1 MVIGVSDFEDLDSDI
16 DENTV
21 TCAETKSDGDSSK
34 QDAETSSVD
43 EFQDLENQLEEV
55 LENSEPPQKPPNPRA
70 GCTISDSSDSDE
82 DMDTGAFS
90 GGPIVIDM
98 GHSAPDRR
106 GTQVQAA
113 VTSSQPMSLN
123 ELYEDGENDDFS
135 CSEEE

>member
-1 MVIGVSDFEDLDSDI
+1 
-16 DENTV
+16 
-21 TCAETKSDGDSSK
+21 
-34 QDAETSSVD
+34 
-43 EFQDLENQLEEV
+43 
-55 LENSEPPQKPPNPRA
+55 
-70 GCTISDSSDSDE
+70 
-82 DMDTGAFS
+82 MDTGAFS